1 MLSWLWQR
9 QAVIFPNQK
18 YPNIVRY
25 SMFGLINRICI
36 NVINGKIIAPEDC
49 HSHVWNYCSVVLYG
63 SYLEGTL
70 VNNKLNY
77 NIFKPF
83 NIIYRTH
90 DEFHNIIPLSDKVI
104 TLFFRSKPKKT
115 SASWW
120 NKLNGF
126 ANENKYWLSKGV
138 KKNVIRELFSKLQK
152 Y

>member
-1 MLSWLWQR
+1 MLNWLWQR

-18 YPNIVRY
+18 KPIITRY
-25 SMFGLINRICI
+25 SMFGMIDRCCI
-36 NVINGKIIAPEDC
+36 NVIDGTLIAPEDC
-49 HSHVWNYCSVVLYG
+49 HNHVWNYCSIVLYG

-77 NIFKPF
+77 NIFRPF

-90 DEFHNIIPLSDKVI
+90 DKFHNIIPLTDKVI

-126 ANENKYWLSKGV
+126 ANESKYWLSKGI
-138 KKNVIRELFSKLQK
+138 KANVIRDLLNKLRQ